1 MSANKTKSEFLN
13 GKYLNYFENSLPYPT
28 YIVAF
33 IAGDLV
39 QTKTSDRTS
48 LIS

>member
-33 IAGDLV
+33 STYYDL
-39 QTKTSDRTS
+39 
-48 LIS
+48 IIE